1 MTQAIQQASWR
12 DYYQLTKPKVVAL
25 MMVTTL
31 VGMALASPGWI
42 PLNALIVGNIGIAL
56 CAGSAA
62 CVNHLVD
69 EEIDQRMARTQGRPV
84 AAGRVP
90 VRNAVIFA
98 AVTAALG
105 AGILA
110 YGVNMLT
117 AWLTLASL
125 IGYAFIYTLLLK
137 RATPQN
143 IVIGGLAGAAP
154 PLLGWTSVTGS
165 IDPEALLL
173 VLIIFAWTPPHFW
186 ALAIHRKDEYAKV
199 NVPMLPVTDVHP
211 SKGGGGTRKATNHD
225 VLRCRALK
233 QQGVDKGVT
242 DQTGQREPGGQ
253 QVYAIGQNPSTQSG
267 RYRGKDHS
275 IFNRNTARGD
285 GAALGSSHALIDFL
299 INQVVHASR
308 RACTQGNPNITQNQR
323 IQRDPT
329 RTGQCHTNKRR
340 DHH

>member
-42 PLNALIVGNIGIAL
+42 PLNALILGNIGIAL

-110 YGVNMLT
+110 YGVNLLT

-199 NVPMLPVTDVHP
+199 NVPLLPVTHGDKFTRLHILLYTIILVLITIMP
-211 SKGGGGTRKATNHD
+211 YLIGMSGLVYLAGAMVLNIGYLYWGVRLMVSKDEKDPMRSFGYSIWY
-225 VLRCRALK
+225 LLALFVALL
-233 QQGVDKGVT
+233 VDH
-242 DQTGQREPGGQ
+242 
-253 QVYAIGQNPSTQSG
+253 YWSLA
-267 RYRGKDHS
+267 
-275 IFNRNTARGD
+275 
-285 GAALGSSHALIDFL
+285 
-299 INQVVHASR
+299 
-308 RACTQGNPNITQNQR
+308 
-323 IQRDPT
+323 
-329 RTGQCHTNKRR
+329 
-340 DHH
+340 